1 MKEIIIWFDYCC
13 NFVCKFK
20 IIKMKKLFSLF
31 IGLTIVA
38 SSYAQLTEG
47 VVKYTTEFSSTDP
60 QIQSQLAMLNG
71 SSMTMYFTPDFSR
84 VESTMGMF
92 MKTTVVID
100 LKTKESLMLLDGMGS
115 KKAVK
120 TNMDDLKGNDEGE
133 ESKVEIEK
141 TNKTKKIAGYKCTQ
155 YILTSEDGTVMN
167 YWTTTE
173 LSASKA
179 GAKYMNDKVEGF
191 PLVFEMVGNGVIMK
205 FTATEVLKSISGNKA
220 ELFNTAIPEGFEEVA
235 MEDLKSMG
243 M

>member
-13 NFVCKFK
+13 IFVYKFK

-71 SSMTMYFTPDFSR
+71 SSSTTYFTPDFSR
-84 VESTMGMF
+84 VESAMGMF
-92 MKTTVVID
+92 MTTTVVIN

-120 TNMDDLKGNDEGE
+120 MNMDDLNDDEDGE
-133 ESKVEIEK
+133 EPKVEIEK

-155 YILTSEDGTVMN
+155 YILTTEDGTVMN

-179 GAKYMNDKVEGF
+179 GNKFMNDKVEGF
-191 PLVFEMVGNGVIMK
+191 PLLYEMNTNGVVMK
-205 FTATEVLKSISGNKA
+205 FTATEVTKSITGDKA
-220 ELFNTAIPEGFEEVA
+220 VLFSTAIPEGFTEA
-235 MEDLKSMG
+235 SLEDLKGMG